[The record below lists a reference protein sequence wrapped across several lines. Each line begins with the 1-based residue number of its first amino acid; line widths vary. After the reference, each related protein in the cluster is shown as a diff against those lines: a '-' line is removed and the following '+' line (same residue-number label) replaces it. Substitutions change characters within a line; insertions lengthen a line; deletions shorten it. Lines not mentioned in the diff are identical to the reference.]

1 MNRSADRFT
10 FHPEPPA
17 SPGIAR
23 SLARLLALVPLLV
36 PLLGSAAGCATN
48 PVTGKPQL
56 ALMTVQQEIEMGRQ
70 THQEVLQT
78 MGAYQDQDLQR
89 YVEETGQRLAQAS
102 ERPDLPWAFTVI
114 DDPSVN
120 AFALPG
126 GFIYLTRGI
135 LSHMASEAE
144 MVSVL
149 GHEIGHVTA
158 RHSVERISKAQLAQV
173 GLIAGMILSPELRNF
188 GDLASTGLQ
197 VMFLKFSR
205 DDERQADDLG
215 FRYMNQAG
223 YEPREM
229 VEMFHV
235 LDRVSR
241 VPGQGRL
248 PNWLATHPNP
258 EDRLQRIQQQIAAAT
273 PEVLGSTVDRRDFL
287 QRIDGVVFGEDPREG
302 YFRGSSFY
310 HPQMGFTVRFPEGW
324 RTSNQK
330 QAVGA
335 ISPREDAVI
344 VLTLARGDSPE
355 EAARRFFGQ
364 QGVRQGNAWRGEIG
378 GLPSVSS
385 SFQVSQAQGGDIVG
399 LAAFV
404 EHTGR
409 VFQLLGYTVQGR
421 ARAYEGPIEGSLA
434 TFSRLTDRRYL
445 DVQPKRI
452 DLVRIDR
459 DMPLEEFNRRY
470 PSTVDLPTLAIIN
483 HVDAGDTL
491 RSGQEYK
498 RVVGGELPP

>member
-1 MNRSADRFT
+1 MNRSAHR
-10 FHPEPPA
+10 PIPRPPA
-17 SPGIAR
+17 R
-23 SLARLLALVPLLV
+23 LAAHLA
-36 PLLGSAAGCATN
+36 PLLGRALGLALLGALAAGCATN

-56 ALMTVQQEIEMGRQ
+56 AMMTVQQEIEMGRQ
-70 THQEVLQT
+70 AHQEVLQT
-78 MGAYQDQDLQR
+78 MGAYEDPGLQR
-89 YVEETGQRLAQAS
+89 YVEELGQRLAQAS
-102 ERPDLPWAFTVI
+102 ERPDLPWTFTVI
-114 DDPSVN
+114 DDASVN

-173 GLIAGMILSPELRNF
+173 GMIAGMILSPELRNY

-215 FRYMNQAG
+215 FRYMNQAD

-229 VEMFHV
+229 VEMFRV

-258 EDRLQRIQQQIAAAT
+258 EDRLGRIQQQIAASA
-273 PEVLGSTVDRRDFL
+273 PEVLGSTVDRRGFL
-287 QRIDGVVFGEDPREG
+287 RTIDGLVFGEDPREG
-302 YFRGSSFY
+302 YFRGSTFY
-310 HPQMGFTVRFPEGW
+310 HPELGFTVRFPEGW

-335 ISPREDAVI
+335 ISPREDAVV
-344 VLTLARGDSPE
+344 VLSLAVGDSPQ

-364 QGVRQGNAWRGEIG
+364 QGIRQGNAWRGEIG
-378 GLPSVSS
+378 GLPSISS
-385 SFQVSQAQGGDIVG
+385 SFAVSRAQGADIVG
-399 LAAFV
+399 VAAFV
-404 EHTGR
+404 EHAGR
-409 VFQLLGYTVQGR
+409 VFQLLGYTVQNR
-421 ARAYEGPIEGSLA
+421 ARAYEPPIESSLA
-434 TFSRLTDRRYL
+434 SFGRLTDRRYL

-459 DMPLEEFNRRY
+459 EMSLEEFNRRY

-483 HVDAGDTL
+483 HVNAGDTL
-491 RSGQEYK
+491 RAGEEYK